1 MIRPPWLTT
10 EPYVVIDLGTL
21 GRKHGDGNQCGRNCH
36 WRRFIFLLQIR
47 TVVAAVLSGTVMAWA

>member
-21 GRKHGDGNQCGRNCH
+21 GGGSLASL
-36 WRRFIFLLQIR
+36 IFLLQIR
-47 TVVAAVLSGTVMAWA
+47 TVVVCVLSGTLIASA